1 MGVEIVKKGK
11 KQRAPMVM
19 LREVNQQKSSRNSF
33 EVLSTIEDKENAELR
48 MLKDRM
54 LVDTYLN
61 KKLHPTCTKAKLDRL
76 KEKDQ
81 EHVNDEDVIENGE
94 GIAQTFIDDIVNGL
108 RKILETNVK
117 AHKLQKVCAKT
128 FSGWSWASNIDHS
141 PNGCRIVVALND
153 SVVNVTVLHSSRQSM
168 LCLIESIPNKMKVFC
183 SFVYAANSGMERR
196 NVWNDL
202 CMDKNITAN
211 HPWLIMGHFNVTFKC
226 NEHSFGGSTITS
238 DMQEFINCV
247 NTIKVEDI
255 CLFYTWIKSPSNPN
269 TRLLK
274 KFDIAMVNEELILKY
289 PMANANFLPY
299 LVSDHNPIIISFPQ
313 TLTKIVKPFRFAN
326 YIGDKEEFIPTVKK
340 EWNADIEGHNMFRL
354 VKRMKNLKSHM
365 NKLN

>member
-1 MGVEIVKKGK
+1 MI
-11 KQRAPMVM
+11 
-19 LREVNQQKSSRNSF
+19 
-33 EVLSTIEDKENAELR
+33 KEER
-48 MLKDRM
+48 I
-54 LVDTYLN
+54 
-61 KKLHPTCTKAKLDRL
+61 
-76 KEKDQ
+76 Q
-81 EHVNDEDVIENGE
+81 S
-94 GIAQTFIDDIVNGL
+94 
-108 RKILETNVK
+108 ILETNVE

-153 SVVNVTVLHSSRQSM
+153 SVVNVMVLHSSRQSM
-168 LCLIESIPNKMKVFC
+168 LCLIESIPNKVKVFC
-183 SFVYAANSGMERR
+183 SFVYAVNSLEWKGEMYGIF
-196 NVWNDL
+196 L
-202 CMDKNITAN
+202 CMAKNITAN

-247 NTIKVEDI
+247 NTIEVEDI
-255 CLFYTWIKSPSNPN
+255 CLFYTIKSPSNPN

-274 KFDIAMVNEELILKY
+274 KLDRAMVNEELILKY

-299 LVSDHNPIIISFPQ
+299 VVSDHSPIIISFPQ
-313 TLTKIVKPFRFAN
+313 TLTKIVKPFRFAS

-354 VKRMKNLKSHM
+354 KQKDKLKLAQTKLDTDPHNQEIQRNEADCLQEYNDAVSDEEKLLFQKAKIEWMSYGDRISKIFHKLLKSRQHSSRILSICDEKGISYKGKEM
-365 NKLN
+365 AEQFV